1 MKKISVIV
9 ALFLLPV
16 ISAETFPPQYN
27 TTGFVGFVEEFEG
40 PIDYRITYPA
50 VSDGEGANMAQNGP
64 FAIVVFVGDE
74 DESVDQYA
82 WLQEGLSRH
91 GFICLVLEEE
101 AFEWEVATELLTK
114 LNNSTINSIPNST
127 GQFALN
133 HISLAGHGV
142 GAHTAAEVY
151 KTGLHEVDGLFG
163 IGLDGSDSES
173 QNQDILSN
181 PASALFLTGTT
192 DDIAPA
198 AENVMIYLED
208 WPGAW
213 QIMHVLGANH
223 IGYQESDTFFERF
236 ADGDSA
242 MGKEQQQNHALK
254 HIIPYLNL
262 TLRGDDSAYQEAFN
276 REVKSY
282 SSDPNSYI
290 DENLSLSRL
299 YNLSNTVSTSNNLTL
314 NQTFSIRS
322 DVSMRNGDN
331 ATGNVSCMLPDSI
344 EIIGT
349 LQNGS
354 ENQEISCEINSSD
367 LPIGDSEVRI
377 IIHDNS
383 FSDYVDVTITRI
395 GTPMELTLP
404 IPDVVFNQHGNITIY
419 PSDFASDPDQKDVL
433 FYSAEVID
441 GTDIIGVNNSGFE
454 LTFTHQNQQEWD
466 GVKIVNV
473 TLTAGLDDFVTIP
486 VNVTI
491 LPVNDMVFQT
501 NVIPQQ
507 QTEEDGDSIILNIEE
522 FVSDPEGE
530 PLIVE
535 QAVEYAGLRITNSS
549 STVIIDPQSHWFGAE
564 IVRLNVWDGESEKL
578 EITVPINVLPVDD
591 PVQFIKS
598 TESIEMDEDSVLVV
612 DLSDFS
618 VDVDEEPLSYE
629 IESNFSLV
637 TYSLNGDILTIYG
650 NDNAYG
656 SESFSV
662 NVADSS
668 SNDSMVFDLMIMP
681 VPDLPIV
688 QISSIDT
695 TDASVSILWTIS
707 DSDGSQG
714 HVKTVTLAGESI
726 GFDTECNGDTYIT
739 CLTEYR
745 FQNQTAGFYTVEVK
759 VWDGFAEV
767 WSNVDFQ
774 NIEIVEKKQAN
785 DEVESQ
791 GFDSSILQIGALLLV
806 VILLF
811 VYTIQSRRD

>member
-1 MKKISVIV
+1 
-9 ALFLLPV
+9 
-16 ISAETFPPQYN
+16 
-27 TTGFVGFVEEFEG
+27 
-40 PIDYRITYPA
+40 
-50 VSDGEGANMAQNGP
+50 
-64 FAIVVFVGDE
+64 
-74 DESVDQYA
+74 
-82 WLQEGLSRH
+82 
-91 GFICLVLEEE
+91 
-101 AFEWEVATELLTK
+101 
-114 LNNSTINSIPNST
+114 
-127 GQFALN
+127 
-133 HISLAGHGV
+133 
-142 GAHTAAEVY
+142 
-151 KTGLHEVDGLFG
+151 
-163 IGLDGSDSES
+163 
-173 QNQDILSN
+173 
-181 PASALFLTGTT
+181 
-192 DDIAPA
+192 
-198 AENVMIYLED
+198 
-208 WPGAW
+208 
-213 QIMHVLGANH
+213 
-223 IGYQESDTFFERF
+223 
-236 ADGDSA
+236 
-242 MGKEQQQNHALK
+242 
-254 HIIPYLNL
+254 
-262 TLRGDDSAYQEAFN
+262 
-276 REVKSY
+276 
-282 SSDPNSYI
+282 
-290 DENLSLSRL
+290 
-299 YNLSNTVSTSNNLTL
+299 
-314 NQTFSIRS
+314 
-322 DVSMRNGDN
+322 
-331 ATGNVSCMLPDSI
+331 
-344 EIIGT
+344 
-349 LQNGS
+349 
-354 ENQEISCEINSSD
+354 
-367 LPIGDSEVRI
+367 
-377 IIHDNS
+377 
-383 FSDYVDVTITRI
+383 
-395 GTPMELTLP
+395 
-404 IPDVVFNQHGNITIY
+404 
-419 PSDFASDPDQKDVL
+419 
-433 FYSAEVID
+433 
-441 GTDIIGVNNSGFE
+441 
-454 LTFTHQNQQEWD
+454 
-466 GVKIVNV
+466 
-473 TLTAGLDDFVTIP
+473 
-486 VNVTI
+486 
-491 LPVNDMVFQT
+491 MVFQT

-530 PLIVE
+530 PLFVE
-535 QAVEYAGLRITNSS
+535 QTVEYAGLRITNSS

-811 VYTIQSRRD
+811 VYTIQSKRN

>member
-1 MKKISVIV
+1 MKKIPVLI

-27 TTGFVGFVEEFEG
+27 TTGFVGFIEEFEG

-50 VSDGEGANMAQNGP
+50 VSDGEGVNMAQNGP
-64 FAIVVFVGDE
+64 FAIVIFVGDE
-74 DESVDQYA
+74 DETVDQYA
-82 WLQEGLSRH
+82 WLQEGLTRN

-101 AFEWEVATELLTK
+101 VFEWEIATELLMK
-114 LNNSTINSIPNST
+114 INNGTINSIPDSI
-127 GQFALN
+127 GQFALS
-133 HISLAGHGV
+133 HVSLAGHGV

-151 KTGLHEVDGLFG
+151 KTGLHEIDGLFG
-163 IGLDGSDSES
+163 LGLDGSDSES
-173 QNQDILSN
+173 QNQAILSN

-198 AENVMIYLED
+198 ADNVMIYLNE

-236 ADGDSA
+236 ADGESA

-254 HIIPYLNL
+254 HILPYLNL
-262 TLRGDDSAYQEAFN
+262 SLRGDDSAYQEAFN

-299 YNLSNTVSTSNNLTL
+299 YNLSNTISTSNNLTL
-314 NQTFSIRS
+314 NQTFLIKS

-331 ATGNVSCMLPDSI
+331 ASGNVTCLLPDST
-344 EIIGT
+344 EIAGT
-349 LQNGS
+349 LQNFS
-354 ENQEISCEINSSD
+354 DSQEISCEINSSD
-367 LPIGDSEVRI
+367 LPIGDSDVRI
-377 IIHDNS
+377 TIHDNT
-383 FSDYVDVTITRI
+383 FSDYVDITITRI
-395 GTPMELTLP
+395 GTPMELISP
-404 IPDVVFNQHGNITIY
+404 IPEVIFNQHGNITIY
-419 PSDFASDPDQKDVL
+419 PGDFATDPDQKDVL
-433 FYSAEVID
+433 FYAAEIAD

-466 GVKIVNV
+466 GLKIVNV
-473 TLTAGLDDFVTIP
+473 TLTAGTDDYVTIP

-501 NVIPQQ
+501 NVIPLQ
-507 QTEEDGDSIILNIEE
+507 QTEEDGDSIILNIAE
-522 FVSDPEGE
+522 FVADPEGE
-530 PLIVE
+530 PLFVE
-535 QAVEYAGLRITNSS
+535 QAIEYEGLRITNSS

-578 EITVPINVLPVDD
+578 EITVPINVIPVND
-591 PVQFIKS
+591 PIQFIKS
-598 TESIEMDEDSVLVV
+598 TDSIEMDEDSILVV
-612 DLSDFS
+612 DLSDYS
-618 VDVDEEPLSYE
+618 IDVDEESLSYE
-629 IESNFSLV
+629 IVSNFSLV

-681 VPDLPIV
+681 IPDIPIV

-695 TDASVSILWTIS
+695 TEIGVSILWTVS

-759 VWDGFAEV
+759 VWDGNAEV

-774 NIEIVEKKQAN
+774 NIEIVEKKVEN
-785 DEVESQ
+785 DRVESSV
-791 GFDSSILQIGALLLV
+791 FDSSILQIGTILLI
-806 VILLF
+806 VILLV
-811 VYTIQSRRD
+811 VYTIQSKKN

>member
-1 MKKISVIV
+1 MKKISLLI

-27 TTGFVGFVEEFEG
+27 TTGYVGFIEEFEG

-50 VSDGEGANMAQNGP
+50 VSDGEGVNMAQNGP
-64 FAIVVFVGDE
+64 FAIVIFVGDE
-74 DESVDQYA
+74 DETVDQYA
-82 WLQEGLSRH
+82 WLQEGLTRN

-101 AFEWEVATELLTK
+101 VFEWEIATELLMK
-114 LNNSTINSIPNST
+114 INNGTINSIPDSI
-127 GQFALN
+127 GQFALS
-133 HISLAGHGV
+133 HVSLAGHGV

-151 KTGLHEVDGLFG
+151 KTGLHEIDGLFG
-163 IGLDGSDSES
+163 LGLDGSDSES
-173 QNQDILSN
+173 QNQAILSN

-198 AENVMIYLED
+198 ADNVMIYLNE

-236 ADGDSA
+236 ADGESA

-254 HIIPYLNL
+254 HILPYLNL
-262 TLRGDDSAYQEAFN
+262 SLRGDDSAYQEAFN

-299 YNLSNTVSTSNNLTL
+299 YNLSNTISTSNNLTL
-314 NQTFSIRS
+314 NQTFLIKS

-331 ATGNVSCMLPDSI
+331 ASGNVTCLLPDST
-344 EIIGT
+344 EIAGT
-349 LQNGS
+349 LQNFS
-354 ENQEISCEINSSD
+354 DSQEISCEINSSD
-367 LPIGDSEVRI
+367 LPIGDSDVRI
-377 IIHDNS
+377 TIHDNT
-383 FSDYVDVTITRI
+383 FSDYADIMITRI
-395 GTPMELTLP
+395 GTPMELISP
-404 IPDVVFNQHGNITIY
+404 IPEVIFNQHGNITIY
-419 PSDFASDPDQKDVL
+419 PGDFATDPDQKDVL
-433 FYSAEVID
+433 FYATEIAD

-466 GVKIVNV
+466 GLKIVNV
-473 TLTAGLDDFVTIP
+473 TLTAGTDDFVTIP

-501 NVIPQQ
+501 NVIPLQ
-507 QTEEDGDSIILNIEE
+507 QTEEDGDSIILNIAE
-522 FVSDPEGE
+522 FVADPEGE
-530 PLIVE
+530 PLFVE
-535 QAVEYAGLRITNSS
+535 QAIEYEGLRITNSS
-549 STVIIDPQSHWFGAE
+549 STVIIDPQPHWFGAE

-578 EITVPINVLPVDD
+578 EITVPINVMPVDD
-591 PVQFIKS
+591 PIQFIKS
-598 TESIEMDEDSVLVV
+598 TDSIEMDEDSILVV
-612 DLSDFS
+612 DLSDYS
-618 VDVDEEPLSYE
+618 IDVDEESLSYE
-629 IESNFSLV
+629 IVSNFSLV

-681 VPDLPIV
+681 IPDIPIV

-695 TDASVSILWTIS
+695 TEIGVSILWTVS

-759 VWDGFAEV
+759 VWDGYAEV

-774 NIEIVEKKQAN
+774 NIEIVEKKVEN
-785 DEVESQ
+785 DQVESSV
-791 GFDSSILQIGALLLV
+791 FDSSILQIGTILLI
-806 VILLF
+806 VILLV
-811 VYTIQSRRD
+811 VYTIQSKKN

>member
-1 MKKISVIV
+1 MKKISVLI

-27 TTGFVGFVEEFEG
+27 TTGYVGFIEEFEG

-50 VSDGEGANMAQNGP
+50 VSDGEGTNMAQNGP
-64 FAIVVFVGDE
+64 FAIVIFVGDE
-74 DESVDQYA
+74 DETVDQYA
-82 WLQEGLSRH
+82 WLQEGLTRN

-101 AFEWEVATELLTK
+101 VFEWEIATELLMK
-114 LNNSTINSIPNST
+114 INNGTINSIPDSI
-127 GQFALN
+127 GQFALS
-133 HISLAGHGV
+133 HVSLAGHGV

-151 KTGLHEVDGLFG
+151 KTGLHEIDGLFG
-163 IGLDGSDSES
+163 LGLDGSDSES
-173 QNQDILSN
+173 QNQAILSN

-198 AENVMIYLED
+198 ADNVMIYLNE

-236 ADGDSA
+236 ADGESA

-254 HIIPYLNL
+254 HILPYLNL
-262 TLRGDDSAYQEAFN
+262 SLRGDDSAYQEAFN

-299 YNLSNTVSTSNNLTL
+299 YNLSNTISTSNNLTL
-314 NQTFSIRS
+314 NQTFLIKS

-331 ATGNVSCMLPDSI
+331 ASGNVTCLLPDST
-344 EIIGT
+344 EIAGT
-349 LQNGS
+349 LQNFS
-354 ENQEISCEINSSD
+354 DSQEISCEINSSD
-367 LPIGDSEVRI
+367 LPIGDSDVRI
-377 IIHDNS
+377 TIHDNT
-383 FSDYVDVTITRI
+383 FSDYADIMITRI
-395 GTPMELTLP
+395 GTPMELISP
-404 IPDVVFNQHGNITIY
+404 IPEVIFNQHGNITIY
-419 PSDFASDPDQKDVL
+419 PGDFATDPDQKDVL
-433 FYSAEVID
+433 FYAAEIAD

-466 GVKIVNV
+466 GLKIVNV
-473 TLTAGLDDFVTIP
+473 TLTAGTDDYVTIP

-491 LPVNDMVFQT
+491 LPVNDMVLQT
-501 NVIPQQ
+501 NVIPLQ
-507 QTEEDGDSIILNIEE
+507 QTEEDGDSIILNIAE
-522 FVSDPEGE
+522 FVADPEGE
-530 PLIVE
+530 PLFVE
-535 QAVEYAGLRITNSS
+535 QAIEYEGLRITNSS

-578 EITVPINVLPVDD
+578 EITVPINVIPVDD
-591 PVQFIKS
+591 PIQFIKS
-598 TESIEMDEDSVLVV
+598 TDSIEMDEDSILVV
-612 DLSDFS
+612 DLSDYS
-618 VDVDEEPLSYE
+618 IDVDEESLSYE
-629 IESNFSLV
+629 IVSNFSLV

-668 SNDSMVFDLMIMP
+668 SNDSMVFDLMILP
-681 VPDLPIV
+681 IPDIPIV

-695 TDASVSILWTIS
+695 TELGVSILWTVS

-759 VWDGFAEV
+759 VWDGYAEV

-774 NIEIVEKKQAN
+774 NIEIVEKKVEN
-785 DEVESQ
+785 DQVESSV
-791 GFDSSILQIGALLLV
+791 FDSSILQIGTILLI
-806 VILLF
+806 VILLV
-811 VYTIQSRRD
+811 VYTIQSKKN